1 MIRGLSGQPLREGD
15 DLLSEMKKG
24 QSRTEYGGYMVDR
37 AEPLAP
43 TIKQFI

>member
-1 MIRGLSGQPLREGD
+1 LIRSLSGQPLREGD
-15 DLLSEMKKG
+15 DLLIKMNRG
-24 QSRTEYGGYMVDR
+24 QLRKEYGGYMVDR